1 MKQRIRKIL
10 ALCGVCVLALGMVTG
25 CGSSNTES
33 GTSADS
39 TETAAPETQTEESAE
54 TEENTETEETASYKD
69 NIDELVVCYLPNEAS
84 DELAEERSQME
95 SDLSEALGIKVSE
108 INASDYNAVVE
119 AMRTGKADLAYYGP
133 ASYVQASERANAEV
147 LVVAAKEGKKEN
159 AGYTSQ
165 IIVRADSDI
174 QTLEDL
180 RGKSFAFVDPSSTS
194 GNYVPT
200 LELMNAIDGLTN
212 DDLHTNGG
220 FFESVIFS
228 GKHQNGLQSVLN
240 GDVDAAP
247 IASDTLRVEIEAGRA
262 NEDDLRI
269 IHESAVIPASP
280 FAIRGDLPDDLKA
293 AVKDFLLNYDNEQ
306 YFVNMLG
313 AEAGDG
319 TRFVEAFD
327 SDYDYVR
334 ELMEKVIPEEE

>member
-10 ALCGVCVLALGMVTG
+10 ALCGMCVLALGVVTG
-25 CGSSNTES
+25 CGASNTENS
-33 GTSADS
+33 TSS
-39 TETAAPETQTEESAE
+39 TTEESTGAAAKE
-54 TEENTETEETASYKD
+54 AQGESSYRD
-69 NIDELVVCYLPNEAS
+69 TIDQLVVCYLPNEAS
-84 DELAEERSQME
+84 DEYAEERSQLQ

-108 INASDYNAVVE
+108 VNASDYNAVVE
-119 AMRTGKADLAYYGP
+119 AMRTGKADLAFYGP
-133 ASYVQASERANAEV
+133 VSYVQASERANAEV
-147 LVVAAKEGKKEN
+147 LVVPAKEGKKEN

-200 LELMNAIDGLTN
+200 LEFMNAIDGITN

-228 GKHQNGLQSVLN
+228 GRHQNGLQSVLN
-240 GDVDAAP
+240 GDIDAAP
-247 IASDTLRVEIEAGRA
+247 IASDILRSEITAGRVKQ
-262 NEDDLRI
+262 EDIRI
-269 IHESAVIPASP
+269 IHESSVIPASP
-280 FAIRGDLPDDLKA
+280 FAIRGDLPDDLKN
-293 AVKDFLLNYDNEQ
+293 AVKEFLLGYDNEQ
-306 YFVNMLG
+306 YFINMLG
-313 AEAGDG
+313 AEEGDG
-319 TRFVEAFD
+319 TRFVEASD

-334 ELMEKVIPEEE
+334 ELMEKVIPQE